1 MEEPIAAVAGN
12 HLEAARILHAVV
24 EEGIDLEAV
33 RQSVVAAVA
42 HRNLLVEGEDSHHTE
57 GDPAEDDLGRNL
69 DLEEGILLRT
79 EADLEED
86 RMTFA
91 VLRHKG
97 RMFRSILEYSALHE
111 RARLYRQNGRRM
123 PTT

>member
-91 VLRHKG
+91 VVVVRKLVRRTMKS
-97 RMFRSILEYSALHE
+97 RMWRGKLKLGKDYEE
-111 RARLYRQNGRRM
+111 
-123 PTT
+123 